1 MKNSIEVHE
10 FLPKLY
16 FTFWTSHF
24 FKIDIFVSS
33 IGAVYLDSKCNLFIT
48 WCVIEKIYGQT
59 LSTIVQKPPKN
70 SIAQLHEK
78 FPDEVK
84 FGNPEVR
91 KNDGKVSMLL
101 SIESIQRKFR
111 GIGVNKKMAKLAA
124 AKCALS
130 VFRKK
135 L

>member
-1 MKNSIEVHE
+1 M
-10 FLPKLY
+10 
-16 FTFWTSHF
+16 
-24 FKIDIFVSS
+24 
-33 IGAVYLDSKCNLFIT
+33 
-48 WCVIEKIYGQT
+48 YGQT

-70 SIAQLHEK
+70 FIAQLHEK

-84 FGNPEVR
+84 FGIPEVR

>member
-1 MKNSIEVHE
+1 MNFFPSYI
-10 FLPKLY
+10 LLY
-16 FTFWTSHF
+16 FWTSHF
-24 FKIDIFVSS
+24 YKIDIFVFSF
-33 IGAVYLDSKCNLFIT
+33 IGAVYLDSKCNLSIT
-48 WCVIEKIYGQT
+48 WSVIEKMYGQT

-78 FPDEVK
+78 FPEEVK

-101 SIESIQRKFR
+101 SIESNERKFR

-124 AKCALS
+124 AKCALR
-130 VFRKK
+130 VFKK
-135 L
+135 